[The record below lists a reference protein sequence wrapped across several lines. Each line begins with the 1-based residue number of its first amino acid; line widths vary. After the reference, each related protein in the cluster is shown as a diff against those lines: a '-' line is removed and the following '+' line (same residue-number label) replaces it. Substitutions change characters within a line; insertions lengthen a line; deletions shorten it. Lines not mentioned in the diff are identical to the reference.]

1 MSVSDDETGA
11 DASFD
16 RYARIVRRTLGVP
29 VALVSI
35 VEESRQVFPGAAG
48 LPEPYATQRETP
60 LSHSFCQYVVADRR
74 PLIVT
79 DAREDD
85 RLSGNLAIEELDVI
99 AYAGWPVT
107 DHDGRVI
114 GSLCAIDNRPRRWTD
129 YDIEGLADLAAA
141 CSVEL
146 AQRELRRQTKHELWL
161 AEHLH
166 QRSRVL
172 LALSESLST
181 TRTLAEVAVVVEQV
195 GVEQLGCSRAGIWLR
210 DGLDRMQD
218 DPTGETVEKLEYVPN
233 ADSDW
238 AQASELAF
246 LTADDANPVGRCF
259 QSAEPL
265 YFLDRRSQDVAFDDP
280 HLATDSGQARAML
293 PLGLS
298 GQRFGVLVLVWPHDQ
313 QGDDEH
319 RTTIKAMAT
328 YTAQAVGRSLL
339 LQERVDV
346 SATLQTA
353 MLTELPQPEGLELA
367 ARYRPAGLREQVGG
381 DWYDALVLPSG
392 STAVIIGDV
401 VGHDIRAAAVMGQ
414 FRNTLRAFVWA
425 VEDRPSVSVTRLDHA
440 IAPLG
445 LDAMAS
451 VLLARIDAAET
462 GLATRT
468 VTWTSA
474 GHLPA
479 LVVGPDG
486 ATTWLDP
493 APDVMLGVAP
503 DVARRDHDAEI
514 EPGSLL
520 MLFTDGLV
528 ERRDA
533 SIVDGLDRLAE
544 SAAQH
549 RGATVEDFLDA
560 VLDDLLGPD
569 LADDVAVIAV
579 RFSGA

>member
-1 MSVSDDETGA
+1 MSAGDETGA

-35 VEESRQVFPGAAG
+35 VEEARQVFPGASG

-79 DAREDD
+79 DARDHD
-85 RLSGNLAIEELDVI
+85 RLAGNLAIEELDVI
-99 AYAGWPVT
+99 AYAGWPLT

-146 AQRELRRQTKHELWL
+146 AQRELRRQTGHELHL

-181 TRTLAEVAVVVEQV
+181 TRTLAEVADAVGQV
-195 GVEQLGCSRAGIWLR
+195 GLEQLGCSRAGIWLR
-210 DGLDRMQD
+210 DGLERIQD
-218 DPTGETVEKLEYVPN
+218 DPTGETVEKLEYVPST
-233 ADSDW
+233 ASDW
-238 AQASELAF
+238 AQAAEFAF

-259 QSAEPL
+259 HSAEPL
-265 YFLDRRSQDVAFDDP
+265 YFRDRSAQDVAFDDR
-280 HLATDSGQARAML
+280 HRATDSGQARAMI
-293 PLGLS
+293 PLSLRA
-298 GQRFGVLVLVWPHDQ
+298 QRFGVLVLVWPHDLE
-313 QGDDEH
+313 GDEEH

-339 LQERVDV
+339 LQERVEV

-353 MLTELPQPEGLELA
+353 MLTELPQPDGLELA
-367 ARYRPAGLREQVGG
+367 ARYRPARLREQVGG

-392 STAVIIGDV
+392 ATAVIIGDV
-401 VGHDIRAAAVMGQ
+401 VGHDIQAAAVMGQ
-414 FRNTLRAFVWA
+414 LRNTLRAFVWA
-425 VEDRPSVSVTRLDHA
+425 ADDSPSVSVARLDHA
-440 IAPLG
+440 NAPLG

-451 VLLARIDAAET
+451 VLLARIEA
-462 GLATRT
+462 GQRGSTRT

-479 LVVGPDG
+479 LVVRPDG
-486 ATTWLDP
+486 TTSWLDA
-493 APDVMLGVAP
+493 APDVLLGVTP
-503 DVARRDHDAEI
+503 DVVRSDHSAEI

-520 MLFTDGLV
+520 ILYTDGLV
-528 ERRDA
+528 ERRGTP
-533 SIVDGLDRLAE
+533 IVDGLDRLAE
-544 SAAQH
+544 SAARH
-549 RGATVEDFLDA
+549 RSAPVADLIDA
-560 VLDDLLGPD
+560 VLHDLLGLD

-579 RFSGA
+579 RFSPA